1 MPTALPAPEVLAA
14 EAMAELS
21 EALRELDALMQALG
35 AGDEA
40 LEQKRLLAE
49 VMGLEVTS
57 GEVDGE

>member
-1 MPTALPAPEVLAA
+1 
-14 EAMAELS
+14 MAELS

>member
-1 MPTALPAPEVLAA
+1 
-14 EAMAELS
+14 
-21 EALRELDALMQALG
+21 MQALG

-57 GEVDGE
+57 SEVGGE